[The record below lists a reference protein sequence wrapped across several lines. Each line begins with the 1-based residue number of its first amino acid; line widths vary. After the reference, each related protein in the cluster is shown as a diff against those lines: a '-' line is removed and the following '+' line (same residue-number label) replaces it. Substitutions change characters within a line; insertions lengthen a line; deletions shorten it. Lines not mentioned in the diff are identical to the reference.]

1 MMKTKEKSVLPSR
14 RERRKGLSRKVI
26 ILLITV
32 VISLSTLL
40 MPCLVSSSLYT
51 PSEITVKALT
61 VNKNR
66 QIEMIIGEHAQLLE
80 NDGYVNVSGELSPIR
95 KEFGVNLKT
104 DEFTYEALEKAIISN
119 YDFYAD
125 YSTISFEGETY
136 YFKTPQE
143 SDNFI
148 TEINKYDKVDYES
161 KVIRKIIG
169 AETSQ
174 DALDNAILSKR
185 IIAEKREA
193 ERQAAA
199 RRRAVIT
206 DTNIV
211 TDNEIVNFALQ
222 FNGNPYVYGGTSLTN
237 GADCSGFT
245 QSVYAHFGI
254 SLPRSAAAQASAG
267 YEVPFD
273 ALEAG
278 DLIFYSGDGGYNIT
292 HVAIYIGNSQIIHA
306 QTPYY
311 GIGVTSANIMIKMTA
326 RRVV

>member
-1 MMKTKEKSVLPSR
+1 MKTNDKSALPSS
-14 RERRKGLSRKVI
+14 EGRKYRGISRKVI

-32 VISLSTLL
+32 IISLSTLL
-40 MPCLVSSSLYT
+40 MPCLVSSSLCT
-51 PSEITVKALT
+51 PADMSVKALT
-61 VNKNR
+61 DNKNR
-66 QIEMIIGEHAQLLE
+66 QIEMIISNHSQELE
-80 NDGYVNVSGELSPIR
+80 KEGYVNVAGELSPLR
-95 KEFGVNLKT
+95 KEFGVNLRT
-104 DEFTYEALEKAIISN
+104 DNFTPESVEAALLSN

-125 YSTISFEGETY
+125 YSFISFESETY

-148 TEINKYDKVDYES
+148 TEINKYDKVDYS
-161 KVIRKIIG
+161 TGIVRKIIG

-174 DALDNAILSKR
+174 DVLDNAILSKK

-193 ERQAAA
+193 ERQAAL

-211 TDNEIVNFALQ
+211 TDNEIVNYALQ

-254 SLPRSAAAQASAG
+254 SLPRSAAAQAGAG
-267 YEVPFD
+267 YQVSFD
-273 ALEAG
+273 ELQAG